1 MADGSK
7 VDLPALR
14 AHKGE
19 VEDIAA
25 GVHTAA
31 QATESGQTFGDD
43 AFGIVGQVF
52 AMPLQIWMSIAS
64 SFVEDVAGK
73 ADDIADRLQ
82 QAHDHYDNHEKQTVG
97 HINGLGKELP
107 E

>member
-1 MADGSK
+1 MTGPH
-7 VDLPALR
+7 VDLPSLR
-14 AHKGE
+14 AHKSE
-19 VEDIAA
+19 VENIAA

-31 QATESGQTFGDD
+31 QATDSVQTFGDD

-73 ADDIADRLQ
+73 ADDIAERLQ

>member
-31 QATESGQTFGDD
+31 QATESGQSFGDD

-52 AMPLQIWMSIAS
+52 AMPLQIWMSVAT
-64 SFVEDVAGK
+64 SFVTDLAGEG
-73 ADDIADRLQ
+73 DEIANLLQ
-82 QAHDHYDNHEKQTVG
+82 QAHDHYDRHEQQTVG

>member
-1 MADGSK
+1 MTGPH
-7 VDLPALR
+7 VDLPSLR

-19 VEDIAA
+19 VENIAA

-31 QATESGQTFGDD
+31 QATDSVQTFGDD

-52 AMPLQIWMSIAS
+52 AMPLQIWMSVAT
-64 SFVEDVAGK
+64 SFVKDLGGEGDE
-73 ADDIADRLQ
+73 IANLLQ
-82 QAHDHYDNHEKQTVG
+82 QAHDHYDTHEQQTVG

>member
-1 MADGSK
+1 MTGSK

-14 AHKGE
+14 AHQGE

-31 QATESGQTFGDD
+31 QATASGQSFGDD
-43 AFGIVGQVF
+43 AFGLVGQVF
-52 AMPLQIWMSIAS
+52 AAPLQIWMSVAT
-64 SFVEDVAGK
+64 SFVQDVAGA
-73 ADDIADRLQ
+73 ADSIADRLK
-82 QAHDHYDNHEKQTVG
+82 QAHDHFDHHEKQTVG
-97 HINGLGKELP
+97 HIKGLGKELP